1 MYRLRM
7 ESSLLLGAALLAG
20 CGEGN
25 TPAAPSIGVG
35 LATTAVLLERPYT
48 WSFKCNG
55 DGEIWATW
63 SWTENGTVLGTISV
77 GCSGSGQFSGTGV
90 RPATAN
96 GFTASVAGLGGG
108 NSKSWTFDP
117 AGPFKANLSASIGGG
132 GGKNNCPFGCFP
144 KESGQL
150 SVAS

>member
-1 MYRLRM
+1 MYRLRI
-7 ESSLLLGAALLAG
+7 ESYLLFGAALLAG
-20 CGEGN
+20 CSDRGAL
-25 TPAAPSIGVG
+25 TAPSARP
-35 LATTAVLLERPYT
+35 LAGTAALVDRPYT

-63 SWTENGTVLGTISV
+63 SWTENGTVLGTISA

-117 AGPFKANLSASIGGG
+117 AGPFKANLSVSIGGG